1 MDWALINHDIKVVVW
16 IGVPSTLEEL
26 IQQFGKL
33 TEMEELQEVQV
44 CSTNKK
50 GIALMMGSLDPISI
64 TACTTYLFGHLLHA
78 LH

>member
-1 MDWALINHDIKVVVW
+1 MILKWLF
-16 IGVPSTLEEL
+16 GLEYLLPLKSSYSSLE
-26 IQQFGKL
+26 KL

-50 GIALMMGSLDPISI
+50 DIALMMGSLDPISI
-64 TACTTYLFGHLLHA
+64 TACTTYPFGHLLHA